1 MCRTPM
7 LTAELARFD
16 SADSQRPRL
25 RNLPRLRTQPRLAG
39 RTLPGW
45 LVATGRMVGPVAG
58 LLTAGLLVAG
68 GFLSAGLAVASAQEA
83 QETAPAVDQAVTDRD
98 AGVSAGSSPGSPGS
112 SVLPASASGGYSEQV
127 VAKADQVLADAGLR
141 RQGRSIVSIVAGE
154 LARDAND
161 LVKQQRSVQQIASQF
176 TAKTKQYQQVSE
188 NLRQLNVHSIE
199 LNERLIRF
207 SGDVAGSNRLVALIN
222 RNTAVVNE
230 VRTLQNELRDQ
241 LQQLRRE
248 RVQAESDFA
257 GQIVQLRQRL
267 DDLLVD
273 LTEKLADRKLS
284 IAADV
289 LHVNF
294 QTAAEITLADLV
306 GPLDRRIKQ
315 LERQVQQEAIT
326 LVRNDRSGWTLPVS
340 IGVDTV
346 EMELDASSTLTIL
359 PAETA
364 SELGIQVPAAA
375 TEVRLVLA
383 DGGQWQGHLV
393 TIAQLRVGGFEASD
407 VEAAVLEP
415 AATGFQPTLG
425 QSFLGLFQHTVDLDA
440 GVLQLTRLAP

>member
-7 LTAELARFD
+7 LTAELSRFD
-16 SADSQRPRL
+16 SADSQRPRSI
-25 RNLPRLRTQPRLAG
+25 NLPRLINLSRLRNQPRLGG
-39 RTLPGW
+39 RTLLGW
-45 LVATGRMVGPVAG
+45 PIVAGTVLG
-58 LLTAGLLVAG
+58 LLTAGLLVA

-83 QETAPAVDQAVTDRD
+83 HETGPAVAQAVAERD
-98 AGVSAGSSPGSPGS
+98 AAASAGSSPGSSDSPVS
-112 SVLPASASGGYSEQV
+112 PSGGYSEQV

-141 RQGRSIVSIVAGE
+141 RQGRSIVSTVASE

-176 TAKTKQYQQVSE
+176 AAKSKHYQQVSE

-199 LNERLIRF
+199 LNERLLRF

-241 LQQLRRE
+241 VQQLRRE

-257 GQIVQLRQRL
+257 GQITQLRQRL

-273 LTEKLADRKLS
+273 LTEKLADRKLT
-284 IAADV
+284 IAAGV
-289 LHVNF
+289 LHANF

-340 IGVDTV
+340 IGANTV

-364 SELGIQVPAAA
+364 NELGIQMPDAAA
-375 TEVRLVLA
+375 EVRLVLA

-425 QSFLGLFQHTVDLDA
+425 QSFLGLFQHTVDRDA
-440 GVLQLTRLAP
+440 GVLTLTRLAP